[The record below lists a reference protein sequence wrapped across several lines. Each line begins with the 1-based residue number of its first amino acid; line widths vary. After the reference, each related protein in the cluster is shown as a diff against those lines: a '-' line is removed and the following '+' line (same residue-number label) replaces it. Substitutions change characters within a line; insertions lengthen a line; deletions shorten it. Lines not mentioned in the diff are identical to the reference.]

1 MSLRRPWTVYVHF
14 KNKCS
19 VYGGVKLQMS
29 SWRWDFFLKTTDN
42 YFLYIIVLHEI
53 YFIYY
58 FLCVL
63 INTFEFISVKKI
75 KNNSIHFYV
84 TKFYMKKYIEKAM
97 YFIFT
102 EYICYI
108 VILFIWKLTF
118 TMYSNDL
125 STITID
131 FV

>member
-1 MSLRRPWTVYVHF
+1 
-14 KNKCS
+14 
-19 VYGGVKLQMS
+19 MS
-29 SWRWDFFLKTTDN
+29 SWRWDFFFLKTTDN

-58 FLCVL
+58 FVCVL

-108 VILFIWKLTF
+108 VWKLTF

>member
-1 MSLRRPWTVYVHF
+1 MEVW
-14 KNKCS
+14 NCKCPHE
-19 VYGGVKLQMS
+19 GEI
-29 SWRWDFFLKTTDN
+29 FLKTTDN
-42 YFLYIIVLHEI
+42 YFWYIIVLHEI
-53 YFIYY
+53 YFIY
-58 FLCVL
+58 FL

-97 YFIFT
+97 YFILT

>member
-58 FLCVL
+58 FVCVL

-102 EYICYI
+102 EYIFYI

>member
-1 MSLRRPWTVYVHF
+1 MYISKINARFMEVWSC
-14 KNKCS
+14 KCPHE
-19 VYGGVKLQMS
+19 GEI
-29 SWRWDFFLKTTDN
+29 FFLKTTDN
-42 YFLYIIVLHEI
+42 YFWYIIVLHEI

>member
-1 MSLRRPWTVYVHF
+1 ML
-14 KNKCS
+14 
-19 VYGGVKLQMS
+19 GL
-29 SWRWDFFLKTTDN
+29 WRCEAANVLMKVRFFFFKTTDN

-58 FLCVL
+58 FVCVL

-108 VILFIWKLTF
+108 VILFI
-118 TMYSNDL
+118 
-125 STITID
+125 
-131 FV
+131 